1 MIALLWFALAIL
13 ALPFKSKNRL
23 EAENAA
29 LKRRLIALRR
39 NVHGRIGL
47 CVPKNRAA
55 LRFGSGRAASPIC
68 QDVIFGSDRD
78 TKPVGSEFF
87 LMARLRAAIALE
99 SAGSLV
105 G

>member
-39 NVHGRIGL
+39 NVHGRVRL
-47 CVPKNRAA
+47 CVPKTGLRNDLA
-55 LRFGSGRAASPIC
+55 LAELHHQYVR
-68 QDVIFGSDRD
+68 
-78 TKPVGSEFF
+78 
-87 LMARLRAAIALE
+87 M
-99 SAGSLV
+99 
-105 G
+105 